1 MKVRPN
7 IVTAT
12 ILPAHKSITEYDPLD
27 RVLNS
32 NVWLIQR
39 AQEPCKNSW
48 TIPGGFVE
56 MGETWEEAA
65 VRELKEELGLNVQPY
80 ELDFFTMKTSKI
92 TGHLILFNILA
103 RPVKQFEF
111 QEVNL
116 LEVSKVSSFN
126 LFNQIDPKAMP
137 FTTHREALQEYKQV
151 YIKDIY

>member
-12 ILPAHKSITEYDPLD
+12 ILPVHKSATEYDSLHE
-27 RVLNS
+27 VSNS
-32 NVWLIQR
+32 NVWLVQR

-65 VRELKEELGLNVQPY
+65 ARELKEELGLNVQPY

-92 TGHLILFNILA
+92 TGHLILFSILA

-111 QEVNL
+111 QKINHDEIV
-116 LEVSKVSSFN
+116 KVTSFN
-126 LFNQIDPKAMP
+126 LFNPIDSKMMP

-151 YIKDIY
+151 YIKDVY